1 MKNEKKE
8 NKLNLILGGSGS
20 GKSFYIR
27 ERIKDFCLNKD
38 YKVMLIVP
46 EQDSFETEKS
56 ILNFLGAE
64 NANKII
70 VTSFKRLVDF
80 VFRQVGGLAGIRLSD
95 SGRNIFMNL
104 AVEEVKEHM
113 EIYNKKVDINDIVDI
128 MISALKEFKI
138 NSISV
143 DSILE
148 TVKNVN
154 DKILRSKVKDTALI
168 LETYN
173 ALVSQSY
180 IDPLDDLTRLSN
192 KLAEYNLFNEYK
204 IFIDEFDGFT
214 PQELL
219 VLEHL
224 IMQCKECY
232 IALRADDVDLNDNGI
247 NLFSPVHKTIKKLI
261 GLSKKDGISIN
272 KLKVLKSQYRFKS
285 NELKHLESYVF
296 RSKPKYFNDNVKD
309 IFIYSASEI
318 YDELNFVANTI
329 KKFVIEQ
336 GYCYHDFAVI
346 TRDLNTYRS
355 VLDSIFYKHNIPYFM
370 DIQQDINSKP
380 IMNMVLSLFDII
392 HSSFSTEY
400 IFMYL
405 KTGIPNISTDD
416 ISIIENY
423 VMLWEINN
431 KAWLKDFKSN
441 PSGFSGRL
449 KESDEILLIKIND
462 IRKRIIDP
470 ILKFSEKIKCN
481 NANIIIKSI
490 YDFLIDIEADKSI
503 INFSEKL
510 KYITEHN
517 LADEQIRLWDLLMDI
532 LDQMSLVLKGR
543 YMSSKKFYEILKLVI
558 NSEKISFIPQSL
570 DEVIIGDAD
579 RIRLKDKKVVF
590 IIGAVDGEFPRSPVS
605 SGVFSDSERRL
616 LISLGLPMYE
626 SIKELVIEE
635 RFLAYTSMMG
645 ASDKLFLSWP
655 MSSVSGGSNYPSSI
669 IKDTKKL
676 FPSLKVK
683 DEYSLGDDYKLYSEK
698 PAFELCA
705 KNWNNNSHFA
715 KNLKFYFHNKEKYKI
730 KIQALDKASNLE
742 PFKFNDY
749 SSAEKLFGREMLI
762 SASQV
767 EKFYLCKFQYFCKYG
782 LLAEK
787 QEPYMFNTLEYGKLV
802 HFLMENILSTYSVS
816 ELREMKETSIK
827 ALINGILNNYL
838 EKNLDGLDGKTE
850 RFKYLFY
857 RVNNVI
863 MILINHI
870 IEEFSQSEF
879 VPINFELD
887 ISEHGD
893 ILPLKLKTS
902 NGCTIKI
909 KGKIDRVDIMKKN
922 GKSYIRIIDYKTGI
936 KDFRLSDIV
945 YGLNAQM
952 LIYLLTVYKNGR
964 SKYGDIVPA
973 GVLYMP
979 CNKPL
984 LNANRNI
991 TEEELND
998 EINKKLRMSG
1008 LVLENSEVIRGME
1021 KEAKGVY
1028 VPVSLSGG
1036 RLRKLDNVVN
1046 LYQMESIMR
1055 HLKDL
1060 IVSMC
1065 ETLRLGDISANPAI
1079 GEYDAC
1085 RYCSY
1090 KTVCGHEDKSLG
1102 RIVEKLDRE
1111 TTIKTIAKGS
1121 GEEDV

>member
-1 MKNEKKE
+1 MPNEKKE
-8 NKLNLILGGSGS
+8 SKLNLILGGSGG
-20 GKSFYIR
+20 GKSFYIK
-27 ERIKDFCLNKD
+27 EKIKDICSNKEF
-38 YKVMLIVP
+38 KIMLIVP
-46 EQDSFETEKS
+46 EQDSFETEKA
-56 ILNFLGAE
+56 ILGFLGAE
-64 NANKII
+64 NANKIV

-80 VFRQVGGLAGIRLSD
+80 VFRQVGGLAGTRLND

-113 EIYNKKVDINDIVDI
+113 EVYNEKIAINDIVDI

-143 DSILE
+143 DLFLE
-148 TVKNVN
+148 TIKNVD

-168 LETYN
+168 LEAYD
-173 ALVSQSY
+173 ALISQSY
-180 IDPLDDLTRLSN
+180 IEPLDDLTRLSN
-192 KLAEYNLFNEYK
+192 KLAEYDLFAEYT

-214 PQELL
+214 PQELS
-219 VLEHL
+219 VLERL
-224 IMQCKECY
+224 IIQCRECY
-232 IALRADDVDLNDNGI
+232 IALRADDIDLNDNGI
-247 NLFSPVHKTIKKLI
+247 SLFSPVHKTIKKLI
-261 GLSKKDGISIN
+261 DLSKKNGIEIN
-272 KLKVLKSQYRFKS
+272 KPKVMKSQYRFKS
-285 NELKHLESYVF
+285 NELKHLEASIF
-296 RSKPKYFNDNVKD
+296 RSNPKCFNNEVKD
-309 IFIYSASEI
+309 VLIYSASEI

-329 KKFVIEQ
+329 KRLVIEES
-336 GYCYHDFAVI
+336 YCYHDFAVI
-346 TRDLNTYRS
+346 ARDLNTYRG
-355 VLDSIFYKHNIPYFM
+355 VLDSIFDKHNIPYFM
-370 DIQQDINSKP
+370 DIQQDIDSKP
-380 IMNMVLSLFDII
+380 IMNMVISLFDII

-416 ISIIENY
+416 LSIIENY
-423 VMLWEINN
+423 VMLWDINN
-431 KAWLKDFKSN
+431 KAWLEDFKSN
-441 PSGFSGRL
+441 PSGFSSRL
-449 KESDEILLIKIND
+449 KESEEALLLKIND
-462 IRKRIIDP
+462 VRKKIINP
-470 ILKFSEKIKCN
+470 IIKFSEKIKSN
-481 NANIIIKSI
+481 NADTITKAI
-490 YDFLIDIEADKSI
+490 YDFLIDIEADKSVM
-503 INFSEKL
+503 NLSEKL
-510 KYITEHN
+510 RNIGEHN

-543 YMSSKKFYEILKLVI
+543 YINSKKYYEIIKLVI
-558 NSEKISFIPQSL
+558 SSEKIAFIPQSL

-605 SGVFSDSERRL
+605 SGVFNDSERKL
-616 LISLGLPMYE
+616 LISLGIPMYE
-626 SIKELVIEE
+626 SLENLVIEE
-635 RFLAYTSMMG
+635 RFLAYTSMMSS
-645 ASDKLFLSWP
+645 SDKLFLSWP

-669 IKDTKKL
+669 IKGTKKV
-676 FPSLKVK
+676 FPSLKIK
-683 DEYSLGDDYKLYSEK
+683 DEYSLSNEYKVYSEK

-705 KNWNNNSHFA
+705 KNWNNNSRFA
-715 KNLKFYFHNKEKYKI
+715 KSLKFYFGNKEEYKV
-730 KIQALDKASNLE
+730 KIQALERASNLK
-742 PFKFNDY
+742 PFKFDDY
-749 SSAEKLFGREMLI
+749 NNAEKLFGKEMVI

-787 QEPYMFNTLEYGKLV
+787 QEPYMFNTLEYGKLI
-802 HFLMENILSTYSVS
+802 HFLMENVLSMYSIA
-816 ELREMKETSIK
+816 ELKSMEKASIK
-827 ALINGILNNYL
+827 SLINETLNNYL
-838 EKNLDGLDGKTE
+838 EKNLDGIDGKTE

-857 RVNNVI
+857 RVNNVM

-879 VPINFELD
+879 VPLDFELD
-887 ISEHGD
+887 ISERGD
-893 ILPLKLKTS
+893 ILPLKLETS

-922 GKSYIRIIDYKTGI
+922 GKSYIRIIDYKTGV
-936 KDFRLSDIV
+936 KDFRLSDVI

-952 LIYLLTVYKNGR
+952 LIYLLTVCKNGR
-964 SKYGDIVPA
+964 SRYGDIVPA

-991 TEEELND
+991 TEDELNN
-998 EINKKLRMSG
+998 EINKKLKMNG
-1008 LVLENSEVIRGME
+1008 LILENSEVIQGME
-1021 KEAKGVY
+1021 KEAKGIY
-1028 VPVSLSGG
+1028 IPVSLNDGK
-1036 RLRKLDNVVN
+1036 LRKLDNVVS
-1046 LYQMESIMR
+1046 LHQMESIMG
-1055 HLKDL
+1055 HLENL

-1090 KTVCGHEDKSLG
+1090 KTICGNEDKSLG

-1111 TTIKTIAKGS
+1111 TTIKTIVKNS